1 MQTGKHLLHV
11 ISWGEDMYTFINYDT
26 YEIAFWKES
35 IPTLLADLHW
45 YKQENLPTSTTLLA
59 HYDDRATITSLISFN
74 LEQDHPELFI

>member
-11 ISWGEDMYTFINYDT
+11 IGWGEDMYTFINYDT
-26 YEIAFWKES
+26 SEIAFWKKS
-35 IPTLLADLHW
+35 IPALLADLHW

-59 HYDDRATITSLISFN
+59 HYDDRATITSLVSFD